1 MKRKYKDFYSYELKK
16 RKNFKQLHDSLD
28 RYYII
33 ILIYSMVI
41 DMTNLIQT
49 LVLDEF
55 P

>member
-1 MKRKYKDFYSYELKK
+1 MNLRN
-16 RKNFKQLHDSLD
+16 RRNFKQLQDGLD

-41 DMTNLIQT
+41 DMANLIQT
-49 LVLDEF
+49 FVLDEF

>member
-1 MKRKYKDFYSYELKK
+1 MNFRN
-16 RKNFKQLHDSLD
+16 RRNFKQLQDSLD

-41 DMTNLIQT
+41 DMANLIQT
-49 LVLDEF
+49 LVLDEY

>member
-1 MKRKYKDFYSYELKK
+1 MNLRN

-41 DMTNLIQT
+41 DMPYHMANLIQT